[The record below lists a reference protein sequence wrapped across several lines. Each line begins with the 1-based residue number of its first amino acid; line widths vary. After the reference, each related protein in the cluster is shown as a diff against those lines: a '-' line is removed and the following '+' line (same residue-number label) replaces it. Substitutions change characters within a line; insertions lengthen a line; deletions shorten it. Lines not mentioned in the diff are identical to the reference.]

1 MRARDKLDSF
11 LTRRAFLGWAG
22 KGAGVFALGGLIRF
36 LGINQ
41 TFPRPPGA
49 VPEEQFLSL
58 CTRCHRCA
66 EVCPYREIRPVLLTE
81 SIINAGTPV
90 LVDAGYCPRC
100 RRCVGYCP
108 TGALR

>member
-1 MRARDKLDSF
+1 MRARNMADSL
-11 LTRRAFLGWAG
+11 LTRRAFLGFVG
-22 KGAGVFALGGLIRF
+22 KGAGVFAIGGLIRYV
-36 LGINQ
+36 GPRP
-41 TFPRPPGA
+41 TFARPPGA

-58 CTRCHRCA
+58 CIRCHRCQ

-81 SIINAGTPV
+81 SMMEVGTPV